1 MPGDDDDAVFLAGKL
16 GDDVVNRKI
25 SHWCCRGE
33 TVDFDV
39 IAFQLRQDVLL
50 RPGVPRASWLAGAEA
65 VLAGPGS
72 FALAVWISEF
82 GLVQATHVS
91 KPRKQQFKS
100 RRVVIS
106 S

>member
-1 MPGDDDDAVFLAGKL
+1 MDEGEAPKDTGAG
-16 GDDVVNRKI
+16 
-25 SHWCCRGE
+25 
-33 TVDFDV
+33 
-39 IAFQLRQDVLL
+39 
-50 RPGVPRASWLAGAEA
+50 AGAEA